1 MQLRPTVFR
10 DRKQA
15 GQTLA
20 GALKHFRGQD
30 VIVLAIPRGGVV
42 VGSEVAR
49 FLGAPLDIIVTRKIG
64 APGQPEYAVG
74 AVTPEGEAILDEL
87 AVKTLGIESEYIE
100 KEAARQAAEVR
111 DRMRRFR
118 GENPSPLLRGKT
130 VVIVDD
136 GIATGSTVLAAVRS
150 VRRQSAKSVIVAAP
164 VGPADSVAKLSQEA
178 DDVVC
183 LETPEP
189 FFAIGDFYSD
199 FEQVEDDEV
208 KRILESHWRGGR

>member
-1 MQLRPTVFR
+1 M
-10 DRKQA
+10 A
-15 GQTLA
+15 S
-20 GALKHFRGQD
+20 ALKHLKGQD
-30 VIVLAIPRGGVV
+30 VVVLAIPRGGVV
-42 VGSEVAR
+42 VASEVAR
-49 FLGAPLDIIVTRKIG
+49 YLGAPLDIIVTRKIG
-64 APGQPEYAVG
+64 APGEPEYAVG
-74 AVTPEGEAILDEL
+74 AVTAEGEAIVDEL

-100 KEAARQAAEVR
+100 KEAARQAAEVK

-118 GENPSPLLRGKT
+118 GDKPSPLLRGKT

-150 VRRQSAKSVIVAAP
+150 VRRQRAKSVIVAAP
-164 VGPADSVAKLSQEA
+164 VGPADSVAKLSSEA

-199 FEQVEDDEV
+199 FEQVEDEEV
-208 KRILESHWRGGR
+208 KRILDSHWSFRP